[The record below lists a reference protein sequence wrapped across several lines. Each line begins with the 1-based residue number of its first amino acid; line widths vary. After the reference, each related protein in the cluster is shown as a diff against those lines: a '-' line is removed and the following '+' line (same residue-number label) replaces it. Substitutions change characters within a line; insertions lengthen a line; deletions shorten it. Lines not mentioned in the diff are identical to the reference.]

1 MKPLLIA
8 PTFSTPSVKLDAES
22 GLLQFEGRSIPEDA
36 EIFYGPVL
44 AWLENYYN
52 NPAPVTNV
60 DIKLEYV
67 NSGSSKYLL
76 ELFRIVGR
84 NFRNG
89 HECLVIWY
97 YEEEDEAIQDLGEHY
112 KTTVKIPFEFRI
124 IENEEDI
131 E

>member
-1 MKPLLIA
+1 MKPLLITS
-8 PTFSTPSVKLDAES
+8 TFSTPSVKLDAET

-36 EIFYGPVL
+36 EIFYAPVIS
-44 AWLENYYN
+44 WLEEYYN
-52 NPAPVTNV
+52 NPAPVTSI

-76 ELFRIVGR
+76 EIFRIVGR
-84 NFRNG
+84 NYRNG
-89 HECLVIWY
+89 HECLVNWH

-112 KTTVKIPFEFRI
+112 KVTIKIPFEFKI
-124 IENEEDI
+124 IKEEDI